1 VTRRDPAVLQWA
13 RRHGDLLVAWEG
25 ANRHVAVRLERGE
38 RPVRTPTFSVFRRH
52 QGAVVLH
59 RIAPAAVDNDL
70 AELIAEEL
78 VRPGVLGSPGAF
90 ERCFAGVVTSTD
102 PVPIAAWRR
111 FYANT
116 LRGLRGEDGRHR
128 PASPIAVFREIY
140 AHAEGLVRGRR
151 VLDAGSCFA
160 FFPLLLAQRPDLD
173 VTASDREPGSV
184 ALARQLAAD
193 LGARVA
199 FRVADVV
206 DPLPF
211 PRESFDTVTALHL
224 LEHLPPRLTA
234 AALAGLCRVARRRV
248 VLAVPL
254 EQRPDPVYG
263 HLQAFDLHSLLACAQ
278 ALPGWRGEAH
288 ERLGGWLV
296 LDRRSTRP
304 PIRGDH
310 EARDARRR
318 LPRVVG

>member
-1 VTRRDPAVLQWA
+1 VTREGRTVLRWA

-25 ANRHVAVRLERGE
+25 ANRNLGARLERGQ
-38 RPVRTPTFSVFRRH
+38 RPVRTRSFSVFRRH
-52 QGAVVLH
+52 RGAVVLH
-59 RIAPAAVDNDL
+59 RIDPAAVDNDI

-78 VRPGVLGSPGAF
+78 VRPGLLGSPGVF

-140 AHAEGLVRGRR
+140 RHAEELVRGRR
-151 VLDAGSCFA
+151 VLDTGSCFA
-160 FFPLLLAQRPDLD
+160 FFPLLIAQRRDLQ

-184 ALARQLAAD
+184 ALARQVAAD

-211 PRESFDTVTALHL
+211 PPESFDTVTALHL
-224 LEHLPPRLTA
+224 LEHLPPGLTPT
-234 AALAGLCRVARRRV
+234 ALAGLCAVARRRV

-254 EQRPDPVYG
+254 ERRPDPVYG
-263 HLQAFDLHSLLACAQ
+263 HLQAFDLRSLLACAR

-288 ERLGGWLV
+288 ERFGGWLV
-296 LDRRSTRP
+296 LDRRSSL
-304 PIRGDH
+304 
-310 EARDARRR
+310 
-318 LPRVVG
+318 LPSATAHDVRAQ

>member
-1 VTRRDPAVLQWA
+1 VTRGDHTVLRWA
-13 RRHGDLLVAWEG
+13 RHHGDLVVAWEE
-25 ANRHVAVRLERGE
+25 ANRPVAARLERDQ
-38 RPVRTPTFSVFRRH
+38 RHVRTPSFSVFPRH

-78 VRPGVLGSPGAF
+78 VRPGLLGSPGAF

-116 LRGLRGEDGRHR
+116 LRGLRGGDGRHR

-140 AHAEGLVRGRR
+140 GHAEALVRGRR
-151 VLDAGSCFA
+151 VLDTGSCFA
-160 FFPLLLAQRPDLD
+160 FFPLLIAQRPDLE

-184 ALARQLAAD
+184 ALARQVAAD

-211 PRESFDTVTALHL
+211 PRERFDTVTGLHL
-224 LEHLPPRLTA
+224 LEHLPPALTP
-234 AALAGLCRVARRRV
+234 AALAGLCAVARRRV

-263 HLQAFDLHSLLACAQ
+263 HLQAFDLHSLLACAR

-288 ERLGGWLV
+288 ERFGGWLV
-296 LDRRSTRP
+296 LDRRSSRP
-304 PIRGDH
+304 PSAA
-310 EARDARRR
+310 ARDPPAR
-318 LPRVVG
+318 